1 MNLYHLRYFATLAHL
16 EHYTKA
22 AEILSITQPSLSHAI
37 ASLEKELGVK
47 LFEKEGRN
55 VVLTKCGQAFLI
67 DVEQALDMIDS
78 SVNKLQMTGRG
89 EGRIDI
95 VELRTLSSTVVPGF
109 VKGFLDSTP
118 DKKIDFYFHSST
130 GLTSD
135 MIQGLKDRKYDIA
148 FCSMMDNEPL
158 IEFIPVAKQELVLIV
173 PKGHPLEKRSS
184 IDLKDTL
191 SYPHI
196 AFSKRSGLRYVID
209 KLFHKCGGYPQIA
222 YYIEEDQGVAGLVGA
237 GFGIAVV
244 PKMPV
249 LSYMPVSIIE
259 IEKPSWERLFYMAT
273 LKNSLSGTCHHGF
286 QKVCNRTCGSL
297 KNNREE
303 RFLTIFPLCYFYII
317 LQN

>member
-22 AEILSITQPSLSHAI
+22 AEILAITQPSLSHAI

-55 VVLTKCGQAFLI
+55 VALTKCGQAFLI

-95 VELRTLSSTVVPGF
+95 VELRALSSTVVPNF

-158 IEFIPVAKQELVLIV
+158 IEFTPVAKQELVLIV
-173 PKGHPLEKRSS
+173 PKGHPLEGRNS

-191 SYPHI
+191 AYPQI
-196 AFSKRSGLRYVID
+196 AFSKRSGLRHVID
-209 KLFHKCGGYPQIA
+209 KLFKKCGGYPQIA
-222 YYIEEDQGVAGLVGA
+222 YSMEEDQEL
-237 GFGIAVV
+237 
-244 PKMPV
+244 PV
-249 LSYMPVSIIE
+249 LSVQASVSQ
-259 IEKPSWERLFYMAT
+259 LFQRCRFFPICLYP
-273 LKNSLSGTCHHGF
+273 LSKSKSLPGKDSF
-286 QKVCNRTCGSL
+286 IWL
-297 KNNREE
+297 
-303 RFLTIFPLCYFYII
+303 L
-317 LQN
+317 

>member
-109 VKGFLDSTP
+109 VKGFLDSMP

-148 FCSMMDNEPL
+148 FC
-158 IEFIPVAKQELVLIV
+158 
-173 PKGHPLEKRSS
+173 
-184 IDLKDTL
+184 
-191 SYPHI
+191 
-196 AFSKRSGLRYVID
+196 
-209 KLFHKCGGYPQIA
+209 
-222 YYIEEDQGVAGLVGA
+222 
-237 GFGIAVV
+237 
-244 PKMPV
+244 
-249 LSYMPVSIIE
+249 
-259 IEKPSWERLFYMAT
+259 
-273 LKNSLSGTCHHGF
+273 
-286 QKVCNRTCGSL
+286 
-297 KNNREE
+297 
-303 RFLTIFPLCYFYII
+303 
-317 LQN
+317 